1 MDFKKLK
8 SILEDKL
15 KSKNVGNLFILALV
29 GILIV
34 LGAGVFND
42 TTKTNK
48 VVNNNNSDST
58 SVDSSILNYENS
70 KKNELVSILEEI
82 AGVGNV
88 DVMLHIDSSEEQVP
102 AVNSN
107 TSKSETNQKDMQ
119 GSSSVNTTDTDG
131 STIVVTNDDNGST
144 SPLIIKKYYPR
155 ISGVVIAAQGANDE
169 GIRLQIIQA
178 VTSLFGMTD
187 DKVNVYPM
195 KK

>member
-1 MDFKKLK
+1 LDFKKLK

>member
-1 MDFKKLK
+1 LDFKKLK

-15 KSKNVGNLFILALV
+15 KSKNVGNLLILALV